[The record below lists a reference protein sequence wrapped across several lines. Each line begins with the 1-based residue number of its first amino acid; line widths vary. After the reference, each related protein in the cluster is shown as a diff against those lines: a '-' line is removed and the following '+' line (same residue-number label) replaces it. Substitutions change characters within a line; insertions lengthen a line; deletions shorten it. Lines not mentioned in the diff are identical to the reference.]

1 MILGRKQQAQG
12 MPIRPA
18 NLWSQE
24 KNSVRAT
31 RLWWAFTAFDDIL
44 SGHQFGP
51 VIRSQWWPREQIGG
65 FFHLDDEMQIQL
77 WIWNVDL
84 PIWEMTLKYGS
95 CN

>member
-51 VIRSQWWPREQIGG
+51 VIKEPMAAKRADRRI
-65 FFHLDDEMQIQL
+65 
-77 WIWNVDL
+77 L
-84 PIWEMTLKYGS
+84 PS
-95 CN
+95 R